1 MNVELATFPAG
12 CDRLGVTAASEQRMD
27 LHHPIRDA
35 RRTVAWQRG
44 RLRRMPGA
52 ARAIAWM
59 VLTGLLFVAVTAVIR
74 AMGPTLPAPQ
84 AAFLRYAIG
93 FALLAPSIWHLVTHL
108 PARPVLGLYVWRG
121 IAHALGVS
129 LWFYAMARI
138 PLAEVTAI
146 GYITPIVVTLGAA
159 LVFGERLK
167 LRRIGGVL
175 AGFAGALVILRPGF
189 EAVSP
194 GQIAQLGAALFF
206 AGSYLLAKQLTRHA
220 SPEAIVAMLTLFCT
234 AGLLPLALI
243 DWVAPTWRDMGY
255 LTLTALLATA
265 GHWTMTKALA
275 AAPISVTQPVNFLQL
290 VWASLI
296 GVLFFGEAVDPWVI
310 AGGAIIIGAAS
321 YIAHREA
328 VADRKPD
335 VPIPAAGVAKW
346 EK

>member
-1 MNVELATFPAG
+1 
-12 CDRLGVTAASEQRMD
+12 MD
-27 LHHPIRDA
+27 FHHPVRDA

-52 ARAIAWM
+52 VRAILWM

-84 AAFLRYAIG
+84 AAFLRYLIG
-93 FALLAPSIWHLVTHL
+93 FALLGPAIWRLLMHM
-108 PARPVLGLYVWRG
+108 PKGPVLGLYVTRG
-121 IAHALGVS
+121 VAHAVGVS

-159 LVFGERLK
+159 LLFGERLK
-167 LRRIGGVL
+167 LRRVMGVV
-175 AGFAGALVILRPGF
+175 AGFAGALVIIRPGF
-189 EAVSP
+189 EAVAL
-194 GQIAQLGAALFF
+194 GQVAQLGAAIFF
-206 AGSYLLAKQLTRHA
+206 AASYLLAKRLTDHA
-220 SPEAIVAMLTLFCT
+220 TPEAIVAMLTLFCT
-234 AGLLPLALI
+234 LGLLPLALL
-243 DWVAPTWRDMGY
+243 DWETPTVRDMAY
-255 LTLTALLATA
+255 LTATALLATA

-296 GVLFFGEAVDPWVI
+296 GVLFFGEGVDPWVI

-328 VADRKPD
+328 AAAREPE
-335 VPIPAAGVAKW
+335 VPIPAAGIAKW